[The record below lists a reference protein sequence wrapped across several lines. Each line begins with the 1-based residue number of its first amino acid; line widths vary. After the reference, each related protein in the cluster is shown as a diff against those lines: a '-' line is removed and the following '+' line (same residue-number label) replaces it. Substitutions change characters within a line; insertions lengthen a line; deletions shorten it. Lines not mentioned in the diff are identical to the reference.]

1 MYNEGGKIVEIR
13 LADDKTYV
21 LKVMKEHNMTKVPLD
36 LDAAGGTFTRTDG
49 SYYDFLSP
57 QQVANIKD
65 SQDSISFL
73 NSDGVIIEA
82 VAAESTAKVPLLAL
96 YCVEDIP
103 QCSVKPRN
111 PLNKNKNENGTI
123 VVPETIVNPKA

>member
-1 MYNEGGKIVEIR
+1 MQHTIVQRGWQNCRIPFSGRQDLR
-13 LADDKTYV
+13 LK
-21 LKVMKEHNMTKVPLD
+21 
-36 LDAAGGTFTRTDG
+36 GTFTRTDG

>member
-1 MYNEGGKIVEIR
+1 
-13 LADDKTYV
+13 
-21 LKVMKEHNMTKVPLD
+21 MTKVPLD
-36 LDAAGGTFTRTDG
+36 LDAAGGTFTRIDG